1 MTYTSILHIWKQETF
16 GIFSRLI
23 TKYERSE
30 GIWMDYIHYLRQYI
44 GTKPIIAVGAAVIVM
59 NENEEILLQLQSE
72 TNDWRIPGGTME
84 MGDSFEETAKK
95 VLFEETGLY
104 PSELRLAALASGS
117 EMYYQYPHGDE
128 VYNAT
133 AVYRALNIM
142 GELKQNEESKNLQY
156 FSIYDLPQL
165 NYITFKLLEKAG
177 IIHVETV

>member
-1 MTYTSILHIWKQETF
+1 MN
-16 GIFSRLI
+16 
-23 TKYERSE
+23 
-30 GIWMDYIHYLRQYI
+30 YIQYLRQYV

-59 NENEEILLQLQSE
+59 NENEEILLQLRAD
-72 TNDWRIPGGTME
+72 TDDWGIPGGAME

-95 VLFEETGLY
+95 ELFEETGLY
-104 PSELRLAALASGS
+104 ASEMRLVALASGS

-142 GELKQNEESKNLQY
+142 GELRHNEESKDLQY

-165 NYITFKLLEKAG
+165 NYTTFKLLEKAG
-177 IIHVETV
+177 IIQVETV